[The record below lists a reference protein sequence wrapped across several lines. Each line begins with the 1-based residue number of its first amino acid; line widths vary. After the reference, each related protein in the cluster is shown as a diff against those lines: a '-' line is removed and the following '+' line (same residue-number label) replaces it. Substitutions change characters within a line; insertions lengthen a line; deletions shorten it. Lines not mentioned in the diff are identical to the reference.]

1 MELGDPPSPDKSS
14 VCSADCS
21 WELIAYVTNLSRD
34 TIKKEQFWIPSEH
47 KGWQQPFTIT
57 PIKSMQS
64 ELLDM
69 QLYVEHPGG

>member
-1 MELGDPPSPDKSS
+1 
-14 VCSADCS
+14 
-21 WELIAYVTNLSRD
+21 VTNLSRD
-34 TIKKEQFWIPSEH
+34 AIKKEQFWIPSEH

-69 QLYVEHPGG
+69 QLFVEHPGG